1 MEGRKLRIAPSVLSA
16 DFSDMKG
23 QLELINRAKADWV
36 HLDVMDG
43 SFVPEITFGAKFIKD
58 IRGCSSLFFDTHLM
72 VNHPET
78 FIDQFVQAGSDCIT
92 FHIEAAVHAHRIIQ
106 QIKSCGIQ
114 AGISLVPSTPVESL
128 FPLIGSVDL
137 VLVMTVNP
145 GYGGQSLIPFCLDK
159 VSALARERERRGL
172 DFSIVVDGGINRS
185 TVRSVR
191 EAGTDVLV
199 FGSAFFGAEDPVAE
213 ADFLRAAAEETL

>member
-43 SFVPEITFGAKFIKD
+43 SFVPEITFGAKFIRD
-58 IRGCSSLFFDTHLM
+58 IRECSSLFFDTHLM

-78 FIDQFVQAGSDCIT
+78 FIEQFALAGSDCIT
-92 FHIEAAVHAHRIIQ
+92 FHIEAAVHAHRVVQ
-106 QIKSCGIQ
+106 QIKGFGKQ
-114 AGISLVPSTPVESL
+114 AGISLVPSTPVEAL
-128 FPLIGSVDL
+128 FPLLGSVDL

-145 GYGGQSLIPFCLDK
+145 GYGGQELIPFCLEK
-159 VSALARERERRGL
+159 VASLAAERKRRGL
-172 DFSIVVDGGINRS
+172 NFSIVVDGGVNRS
-185 TVRSVR
+185 TARAVR
-191 EAGTDVLV
+191 EAGTDILV

-213 ADFLRAAAEETL
+213 AGILRSIAEGTR